1 MAGRRRAQR
10 SVRVVVAATL
20 IALAACGV
28 VIADALSTSVG
39 TAAVLAVV
47 AGAAGGRLL
56 YAEVLQ
62 TRRDTTRCRADQALA
77 FGTALSGQ
85 RAHYSRRM
93 AEMSVRVIE
102 RDRSI
107 AGLHAQLRDARELTQ
122 SALSL
127 ANQESRRADEA
138 QARLAEVFDAVLV
151 RPVGE
156 GGWDEPG
163 PDEDL
168 DDAIAPAREL
178 PTVVD
183 MLTWEERAN
192 ASRPNRSRRHA

>member
-10 SVRVVVAATL
+10 SVRVGVAATL
-20 IALAACGV
+20 IAAAACGV
-28 VIADALSTSVG
+28 VLADVLSTAVG

-47 AGAAGGRLL
+47 AGAAGARLL

-62 TRRDTTRCRADQALA
+62 TRRYTMRCRADQALA

-85 RAHYSRRM
+85 RAQHFGRM
-93 AEMSVRVIE
+93 AEMTVRVIE

-107 AGLHAQLRDARELTQ
+107 AGLHTQLRDAREQAQ
-122 SALSL
+122 SALCR
-127 ANQESRRADEA
+127 ADQESRRADEA
-138 QARLAEVFDAVLV
+138 QARLAEVCDAVLV

-156 GGWDEPG
+156 PGWDEPG
-163 PDEDL
+163 PDDGW
-168 DDAIAPAREL
+168 DDAITSAREL